1 MFKFNKHSDL
11 YVDKYASMYELSNW
25 IDLSKLT
32 NKYRLWE
39 NPIIVDILRKI
50 PEKNWPDVPHISSCS
65 HHNSYWDS
73 LSVNPAL
80 ITVLIPNKGEIFGD
94 SLSRNPSNAR
104 VLLSTQ
110 IDWWSILDN
119 YMSVSVMESM
129 DEFKKDFYFDSC
141 NPASI
146 DFLEKNPEKIDWE
159 SLSTNPAAIH
169 LLEKNPEKIDWGW
182 LSANPAAIHLLK
194 KNPEKISWSRLSFN
208 PAAINLLEKNPE
220 EIYWPGLSKNP
231 AAIHILKKNP
241 ENINWN
247 ALAQNTSIVN
257 QL

>member
-11 YVDKYASMYELSNW
+11 YVNRYASMYELSNW

-39 NPIIVDILRKI
+39 NPIIVDSVRKI
-50 PEKNWPDVPHISSCS
+50 PEGDWPHMCSSCS

-73 LSVNPAL
+73 LSMNPAL
-80 ITVLIPNKGEIFGD
+80 INVLICNKEEICGD
-94 SLSRNPSNAR
+94 SLSRNPSNVR
-104 VLLSTQ
+104 LLPSTQ

-146 DFLEKNPEKIDWE
+146 DFLKKNPEKIDWE
-159 SLSTNPAAIH
+159 RLSANPAAIH
-169 LLEKNPEKIDWGW
+169 LLEKNPEKIDWEE
-182 LSANPAAIHLLK
+182 LSTNPAAIHLLK

-220 EIYWPGLSKNP
+220 EIYWPGLSKNS

-241 ENINWN
+241 ENINWD

>member
-1 MFKFNKHSDL
+1 MISFLNKHAMFKFNKHSDL

-50 PEKNWPDVPHISSCS
+50 PEGDWPDSPHSPPCC
-65 HHNSYWDS
+65 SYWGA
-73 LSVNPAL
+73 LSMNPAL
-80 ITVLIPNKGEIFGD
+80 ITVLMRNKGEIYGD

-129 DEFKKDFYFDSC
+129 DEFKKDFY
-141 NPASI
+141 
-146 DFLEKNPEKIDWE
+146 
-159 SLSTNPAAIH
+159 
-169 LLEKNPEKIDWGW
+169 
-182 LSANPAAIHLLK
+182 
-194 KNPEKISWSRLSFN
+194 
-208 PAAINLLEKNPE
+208 
-220 EIYWPGLSKNP
+220 EI
-231 AAIHILKKNP
+231 I
-241 ENINWN
+241 
-247 ALAQNTSIVN
+247 TRFR
-257 QL
+257 